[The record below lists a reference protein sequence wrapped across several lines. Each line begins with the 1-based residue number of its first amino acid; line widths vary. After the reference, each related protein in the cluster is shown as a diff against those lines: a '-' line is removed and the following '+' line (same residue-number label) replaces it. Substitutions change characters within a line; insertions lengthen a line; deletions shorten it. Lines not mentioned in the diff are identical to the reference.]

1 MAVSLLLVAASPS
14 PNAVSVKLL
23 VGEWRSDEGTTYHFR
38 ADGTWSSHAGDISDD
53 GRWRL
58 RSGNQLELIFCDSD
72 GKKIRADTV
81 FIDRVV
87 HETLYVR
94 YHRQREIWLKQPGP

>member
-1 MAVSLLLVAASPS
+1 M
-14 PNAVSVKLL
+14 KLL
-23 VGEWRSDEGTTYHFR
+23 IGEWRSDEGTTYHFR
-38 ADGTWSSHAGDISDD
+38 GNGTWSSHGADIGEG

-58 RSGNQLELIFCDSD
+58 RPGNQLELILYDSD
-72 GKKIRADTV
+72 GKKMRADIIL
-81 FIDRVV
+81 IDRVV